1 MPDREVTSI
10 TPGKDRVDPV
20 THMLAGACIAR
31 AALNRM
37 TGRATL
43 TVILAAAAPDLDV
56 LARLK
61 GPVPGFVHD
70 RGFTHSFVGVA
81 LVSASVVCFIYLIW
95 RLGGCKGKDL
105 HPTPPWWLL
114 FGFAYLAGLSHILLD
129 FTDNYGVRPYWPFSD
144 RWYSWDIVYLADPV
158 VTVLLVGGLLLSVLA
173 SLMNEELGRASKTPH
188 GRLGAA
194 MALIGVVAVWG
205 VRDHEHRRA
214 LHTLDTRQYEGP
226 GPVHAAAFPLW
237 WNPYL
242 WTGMVETA
250 RSVKAMRVDSR
261 SQNVDPQVE
270 ELVRY
275 KPEET
280 PVTLAAKS
288 SSLGRAYM
296 NWARFPITETEP
308 LESGGRGYLVRF
320 KDSRF
325 ELAGRREDY
334 SPWAIVRLNRDLSVA
349 DMTFGDLPQ

>member
-1 MPDREVTSI
+1 VNA
-10 TPGKDRVDPV
+10 V
-20 THMLAGACIAR
+20 THVLAGACIAR
-31 AALNRM
+31 TGLNRK
-37 TGRATL
+37 TTLATL
-43 TVILAAAAPDLDV
+43 TVILAAEAPDLDV
-56 LARLK
+56 LARLG

-81 LVSASVVCFIYLIW
+81 LVSAAVVCFIYLIW
-95 RLGGCKGKDL
+95 RSGCRKDL
-105 HPTPPWWLL
+105 HATPRWWLL
-114 FGFAYLAGLSHILLD
+114 FCLSYLAGLSHILLD
-129 FTDNYGVRPYWPFSD
+129 FTDNYGVRPFWPFSE

-158 VTVLLVGGLLLSVLA
+158 ITLLLLGGLLLSVLA
-173 SLMNEELGRASKTPH
+173 FLMDEEVGRPSKTPR
-188 GRLGAA
+188 GRLGAS

-205 VRDHEHRRA
+205 IRDLEHRRA
-214 LHTLDTRQYEGP
+214 LHTLNARQYEGA
-226 GPVHAAAFPLW
+226 GPVHACAFPLW

-250 RSVKAMRVDSR
+250 RSIKAMRVDSR

-270 ELVRY
+270 EQVRY
-275 KPEET
+275 KYEET

-308 LESGGRGYLVRF
+308 LESGGRGYIVRF
-320 KDSRF
+320 KDLRF

-334 SPWAIVRLNRDLSVA
+334 SPWAVVRLSRDLSVA
-349 DMTFGDLPQ
+349 DMSFGNSQQ

>member
-1 MPDREVTSI
+1 MNA
-10 TPGKDRVDPV
+10 V
-20 THMLAGACIAR
+20 THVLAGACIAR
-31 AALNRM
+31 TGLNRK
-37 TGRATL
+37 TTLATL
-43 TVILAAAAPDLDV
+43 TVILAAEAPDLDV
-56 LARLK
+56 LARLG

-81 LVSASVVCFIYLIW
+81 LVSAAVVCFIYLIW
-95 RLGGCKGKDL
+95 RSGCRKDL
-105 HPTPPWWLL
+105 HATPRWWLL
-114 FGFAYLAGLSHILLD
+114 FCLSYLAGLSHILLD
-129 FTDNYGVRPYWPFSD
+129 FTDNYGVRPFWPFSE

-158 VTVLLVGGLLLSVLA
+158 ITLLLLGGLLLSVLA
-173 SLMNEELGRASKTPH
+173 FLMNEEVGRPSKTPR
-188 GRLGAA
+188 GRLGAS

-205 VRDHEHRRA
+205 IRDLEHRRA
-214 LHTLDTRQYEGP
+214 LHTLNARQYEGA
-226 GPVHAAAFPLW
+226 GPVHACAFPLW

-250 RSVKAMRVDSR
+250 RSIKAMRVDSR

-270 ELVRY
+270 EQVRY
-275 KPEET
+275 KYEET

-308 LESGGRGYLVRF
+308 LESGGRGYIVRF
-320 KDSRF
+320 KDLRF

-334 SPWAIVRLNRDLSVA
+334 SPWAVVRLSRDLSVA
-349 DMTFGDLPQ
+349 DMSFGNSQQ